1 MIVPTPQ
8 AKPYTIAAKR
18 FGYIH
23 AKTKKRFKD
32 DSISINGAGEKVKE
46 LIDKYLI
53 GLGINPKIPPTE
65 LFSEHFIKELD
76 KNKTSKSKASEM
88 EHAIRKH
95 CKVHLAEDPAFFKTI
110 SEKLDAA
117 IQKYKNNWDQL
128 CIELNDLREKTLEGR
143 SQEIEGIEPAEAPFF
158 DLLIMIAYK
167 DENFDGLDLVP
178 AKSAVKQIYEAF
190 ADTIDIVN
198 FWQQSF
204 EVQQLASKIKRIL
217 ALTGEDRLIDHRE
230 QIANEILALAK
241 TRHDEILSQKKHG

>member
-1 MIVPTPQ
+1 MSKITDFVEQKIIDSAEEYQVLENILDSMDDSKAKENLKRRETFNVYLKKFIASLDVIVPTPQ

-158 DLLIMIAYK
+158 
-167 DENFDGLDLVP
+167 
-178 AKSAVKQIYEAF
+178 
-190 ADTIDIVN
+190 
-198 FWQQSF
+198 
-204 EVQQLASKIKRIL
+204 
-217 ALTGEDRLIDHRE
+217 
-230 QIANEILALAK
+230 
-241 TRHDEILSQKKHG
+241 